1 MTLTLF
7 YTIVGFALAG
17 YSVIANDSIQ
27 TLGTFIASKQKWFKW
42 YTLASAASFV
52 MILAITW
59 GWYSNDGD
67 ISYGRLTRIPF
78 QEIQWYHAVAPG
90 ILLVLT
96 RVGIPV
102 STTFLVLSAFAST
115 VVLEK
120 MLMKSVVGYGLAA
133 TAAYICWIVISKF
146 INEKLD
152 EVEDKWIGFWR
163 NSVWVTS
170 AWLWW
175 VWLSHDVANIAVYL
189 PRQIDVN
196 LLLIVLAYF
205 TALLFYI
212 FYIHGGTIQK
222 VVLEKTGTRYARS
235 ATIINII
242 YAAVLYYFKEL
253 NEGYGLAAVAAYICW
268 IVVSK
273 FINEKFDEVEDKWI
287 GFWRNSVWVTSA
299 WLWWVWLS
307 HDVANIA
314 VYLPRQIDV
323 NLLLIV
329 LAYFTALLFYI
340 FYINGGTIQKVVLDK
355 TGTRYARSATIINV
369 IYAAVLYYFKELNDL
384 PMSTT
389 WVFVGLLC
397 GRELAISTMNKDYK
411 FKYVFPLIGKDF
423 LKMTIGLTVSV
434 AIVLAIHYIII
445 PNNWF

>member
-1 MTLTLF
+1 MF
-7 YTIVGFALAG
+7 GGFEF
-17 YSVIANDSIQ
+17 
-27 TLGTFIASKQKWFKW
+27 LGQHIGKGNSFMGLKWFKW
-42 YTLASAASFV
+42 YTLAVSASFV
-52 MILAITW
+52 MILALAW
-59 GWYSNDGD
+59 GWYNYDGD
-67 ISYGRLTRIPF
+67 ISYGRLTRIPY

-90 ILLVLT
+90 ILLLLT

-133 TAAYICWIVISKF
+133 VVAYIAWIVISKL

-152 EVEDKWIGFWR
+152 EVDEKWIGFWR

-170 AWLWW
+170 GWLWW

-189 PRQIDVN
+189 PRQ
-196 LLLIVLAYF
+196 LSLALLITVMTYF
-205 TALLFYI
+205 TILLFYI
-212 FYIHGGTIQK
+212 FYIHGG
-222 VVLEKTGTRYARS
+222 
-235 ATIINII
+235 
-242 YAAVLYYFKEL
+242 
-253 NEGYGLAAVAAYICW
+253 
-268 IVVSK
+268 
-273 FINEKFDEVEDKWI
+273 
-287 GFWRNSVWVTSA
+287 
-299 WLWWVWLS
+299 
-307 HDVANIA
+307 
-314 VYLPRQIDV
+314 P
-323 NLLLIV
+323 
-329 LAYFTALLFYI
+329 
-340 FYINGGTIQKVVLDK
+340 IQKVVLDK

-369 IYAAVLYYFKELNDL
+369 IYAVVLFYFKELNDL

-423 LKMTIGLTVSV
+423 IKMIFGLSVSV
-434 AIVLAIHYIII
+434 GIVLAIHYIII

>member
-1 MTLTLF
+1 MDLTLI
-7 YTIVGFALAG
+7 YTIVGFGLAG
-17 YSVIANDSIQ
+17 WSVIGNDSIQ

-42 YTLASAASFV
+42 YTLASTASFV
-52 MILAITW
+52 MILALSW
-59 GWYSNDGD
+59 GWYNYDGD
-67 ISYGRLTRIPF
+67 ISYGRLTRIPY

-90 ILLVLT
+90 ILLLLT
-96 RVGIPV
+96 RIGIPV

-133 TAAYICWIVISKF
+133 VVAYIAWILISKL

-152 EVEDKWIGFWR
+152 EVDEKWIGFWR

-170 AWLWW
+170 GWLWW

-189 PRQIDVN
+189 PRQ
-196 LLLIVLAYF
+196 LSPTLLITVMTYF
-205 TALLFYI
+205 TILLFYI
-212 FYIHGGTIQK
+212 FYIHGG
-222 VVLEKTGTRYARS
+222 
-235 ATIINII
+235 
-242 YAAVLYYFKEL
+242 
-253 NEGYGLAAVAAYICW
+253 
-268 IVVSK
+268 
-273 FINEKFDEVEDKWI
+273 
-287 GFWRNSVWVTSA
+287 
-299 WLWWVWLS
+299 
-307 HDVANIA
+307 
-314 VYLPRQIDV
+314 P
-323 NLLLIV
+323 
-329 LAYFTALLFYI
+329 
-340 FYINGGTIQKVVLDK
+340 IQKVVLDK

-369 IYAAVLYYFKELNDL
+369 IYAVVLFYFKELNDL

-423 LKMTIGLTVSV
+423 IKMIFGLSVSV
-434 AIVLAIHYIII
+434 GIVLAIHYIII